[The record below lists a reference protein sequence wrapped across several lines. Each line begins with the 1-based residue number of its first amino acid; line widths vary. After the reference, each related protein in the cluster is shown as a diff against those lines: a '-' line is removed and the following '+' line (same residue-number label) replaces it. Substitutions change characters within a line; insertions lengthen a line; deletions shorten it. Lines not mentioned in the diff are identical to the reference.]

1 MKVFVLSGCDAY
13 EMREVL
19 GVYKSMV
26 EARYYAEEVAR
37 EQGGFGYYEIS
48 VNELGGEATLM
59 EVIETL
65 NEEGLVDTVLQ
76 GAIINS

>member
-19 GVYKSMV
+19 GVYKSI
-26 EARYYAEEVAR
+26 EDARYQAEEAAR
-37 EQGGFGYYEIS
+37 ESLGGFGYYEIS
-48 VNELGGEATLM
+48 VNELGGEAKLM

-65 NEEGLVDTVLQ
+65 NEEGVVDVVL
-76 GAIINS
+76 

>member
-19 GVYKSMV
+19 GVYKSLV

-37 EQGGFGYYEIS
+37 ESVGGFGYYEIS
-48 VNELGGEATLM
+48 VNELGGEAKLM

-65 NEEGLVDTVLQ
+65 NEEGLVDTIL
-76 GAIINS
+76 

>member
-19 GVYKSMV
+19 GVYKSIDS
-26 EARYYAEEVAR
+26 ARDAAQYVAEES
-37 EQGGFGYYEIS
+37 QGGFGYYEIS
-48 VNELGGEATLM
+48 VNELDGESGFM

-65 NEEGLVDTVLQ
+65 NEEGLV
-76 GAIINS
+76 

>member
-1 MKVFVLSGCDAY
+1 MKVFVLSGCIAY

-19 GVYKSMV
+19 GVYKSIDD
-26 EARYYAEEVAR
+26 ARYQAAEVAR

-48 VNELGGEATLM
+48 VNELGGEAKLM

-65 NEEGLVDTVLQ
+65 NEEGLVDLVD
-76 GAIINS
+76 

>member
-1 MKVFVLSGCDAY
+1 MKVFVLSGCIAY

-19 GVYKSMV
+19 GVYKSIDD
-26 EARYYAEEVAR
+26 ARYQAAEVAR

-48 VNELGGEATLM
+48 VNRLDGEAELM

-65 NEEGLVDTVLQ
+65 DEEGLVDLVD
-76 GAIINS
+76 

>member
-1 MKVFVLSGCDAY
+1 MKVFVLSGCIAY

-19 GVYKSMV
+19 GVYKSIDD
-26 EARYYAEEVAR
+26 ARYQAAEVAR

-48 VNELGGEATLM
+48 VNELGGESKLM

-65 NEEGLVDTVLQ
+65 NEEGLVDVVL
-76 GAIINS
+76 